1 MWNTECRSCSKIL
14 SKICEHFQGNLVASS
29 SSEVLLSLPSPPS
42 YSIGTPSCVWILA
55 SYISHTTLEYFPAQQ
70 TAVFM
75 GCSAHQMY
83 IMRFTPVRA
92 HDRWSMSLCAVRLRG
107 LKKATQSSPSALGMW
122 GAYRCTFP
130 KLNSWNW
137 TLGFLS
143 ERSGAGREKA
153 LSPFPMITPDGV
165 CTARVP
171 EHKEAF
177 EREAA
182 FGDPTSPT
190 SEGLPC
196 TSPQY

>member
-1 MWNTECRSCSKIL
+1 MPQLQQDSQQNLWTFPGESGSKFLFWGFPFPSFSPILLHRYSQLCLNSGKLYKPHNTW
-14 SKICEHFQGNLVASS
+14 
-29 SSEVLLSLPSPPS
+29 
-42 YSIGTPSCVWILA
+42 T
-55 SYISHTTLEYFPAQQ
+55 YFPAQQ

-196 TSPQY
+196 MSPQY